1 MSEGVRVNHDLLA
14 QFRRANAALLDR
26 PLTQSVTGLIAEKL
40 ITLEELAIDGTKSLP
55 SRKRGRALVR
65 AEAR

>member
-14 QFRRANAALLDR
+14 QFRRENAALLDR
-26 PLTQSVTGLIAEKL
+26 LPTQSVTGLIAEKL
-40 ITLEELAIDGTKSLP
+40 ITLEQLAIDGTKSLP